1 MCSESAG
8 SPLSYLS
15 VPRAGKAVEGGWG
28 GGVVVVVG
36 SCRTPNRLN

>member
-28 GGVVVVVG
+28 GGG
-36 SCRTPNRLN
+36 GEL